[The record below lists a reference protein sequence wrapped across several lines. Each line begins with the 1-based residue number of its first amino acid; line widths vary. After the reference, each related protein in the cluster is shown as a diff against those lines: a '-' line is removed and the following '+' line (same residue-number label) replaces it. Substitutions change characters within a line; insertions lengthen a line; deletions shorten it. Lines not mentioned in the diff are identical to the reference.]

1 MMSIKE
7 IKALLD
13 EGKIVVLYKDEDG
26 YAVTE
31 FPPSRRG
38 AQAKDRGD
46 GRSWLDRAMDENER
60 NIINVTY
67 GRMDGTIVATAC
79 GAGSGDG
86 SQTAFATTD
95 FRK

>member
-31 FPPSRRG
+31 FPPRTS
-38 AQAKDRGD
+38 KDGVKKRIISDDND
-46 GRSWLDRAMDENER
+46 GNTVVTTVDPR
-60 NIINVTY
+60 NFTTTTY
-67 GRMDGTIVATAC
+67 GRDGK
-79 GAGSGDG
+79 DWRL
-86 SQTAFATTD
+86 Q
-95 FRK
+95 

>member
-31 FPPSRRG
+31 FPPRTS
-38 AQAKDRGD
+38 KDD
-46 GRSWLDRAMDENER
+46 GKKRIISDDNDRNTVVTTVDPR
-60 NIINVTY
+60 NFTTTTY
-67 GRMDGTIVATAC
+67 GMDGKDW
-79 GAGSGDG
+79 GL
-86 SQTAFATTD
+86 Q
-95 FRK
+95 

>member
-31 FPPSRRG
+31 FPPRTTTGGGKKNIIS
-38 AQAKDRGD
+38 DDGD
-46 GRSWLDRAMDENER
+46 GSAIATTVDPR
-60 NIINVTY
+60 NFTTVTY
-67 GRMDGTIVATAC
+67 GRDGK
-79 GAGSGDG
+79 DYYL
-86 SQTAFATTD
+86 Q
-95 FRK
+95 

>member
-13 EGKIVVLYKDEDG
+13 EGKIIVLYKDEDG

-31 FPPSRRG
+31 FPPSGKG
-38 AQAKDRGD
+38 ANAKDRGD

-60 NIINVTY
+60 NIINITY
-67 GRMDGTIVATAC
+67 GRMGEIGRAHV
-79 GAGSGDG
+79 
-86 SQTAFATTD
+86 
-95 FRK
+95 

>member
-31 FPPSRRG
+31 FPPRTS
-38 AQAKDRGD
+38 KDGVKKSIISDDNDGD
-46 GRSWLDRAMDENER
+46 TVVTTVDPR
-60 NIINVTY
+60 NFTTTTY
-67 GRMDGTIVATAC
+67 GRDGKDW
-79 GAGSGDG
+79 GL
-86 SQTAFATTD
+86 Q
-95 FRK
+95 

>member
-13 EGKIVVLYKDEDG
+13 EGKIIVLYKDEDG

-31 FPPSRRG
+31 FPPSGKG
-38 AQAKDRGD
+38 AKAKAKAR
-46 GRSWLDRAMDENER
+46 
-60 NIINVTY
+60 
-67 GRMDGTIVATAC
+67 
-79 GAGSGDG
+79 GDG
-86 SQTAFATTD
+86 SQTAFSMTD

>member
-31 FPPSRRG
+31 FPPRT
-38 AQAKDRGD
+38 ATD
-46 GRSWLDRAMDENER
+46 GGKK
-60 NIINVTY
+60 NIISDDGHKRTSKIS
-67 GRMDGTIVATAC
+67 GRI
-79 GAGSGDG
+79 SNLWE
-86 SQTAFATTD
+86 
-95 FRK
+95 RKKGI

>member
-31 FPPSRRG
+31 FPPRTSKDGVKKSIISDDNDGDTVVTTIDPRNFTTTTYSRDG
-38 AQAKDRGD
+38 KD
-46 GRSWLDRAMDENER
+46 WVL
-60 NIINVTY
+60 
-67 GRMDGTIVATAC
+67 
-79 GAGSGDG
+79 
-86 SQTAFATTD
+86 Q
-95 FRK
+95 

>member
-31 FPPSRRG
+31 FPPRAS
-38 AQAKDRGD
+38 KDSGNKIIISD
-46 GRSWLDRAMDENER
+46 DNDRNTVVTTVDPR
-60 NIINVTY
+60 NLTTTTY
-67 GRMDGTIVATAC
+67 GRDGK
-79 GAGSGDG
+79 DWRL
-86 SQTAFATTD
+86 Q
-95 FRK
+95 

>member
-31 FPPSRRG
+31 FPPRTS
-38 AQAKDRGD
+38 KDGGKKSIISD
-46 GRSWLDRAMDENER
+46 DNDNDRNTVVTTVDPR
-60 NIINVTY
+60 NFTTTTY
-67 GRMDGTIVATAC
+67 GRDGKDW
-79 GAGSGDG
+79 GM
-86 SQTAFATTD
+86 Q
-95 FRK
+95 

>member
-31 FPPSRRG
+31 FPPRTS
-38 AQAKDRGD
+38 KDGGKKSIISD
-46 GRSWLDRAMDENER
+46 DNDRDTVVTTVDPR
-60 NIINVTY
+60 NFTTTTY
-67 GRMDGTIVATAC
+67 GMDGKDW
-79 GAGSGDG
+79 GL
-86 SQTAFATTD
+86 Q
-95 FRK
+95 

>member
-31 FPPSRRG
+31 FPPRTS
-38 AQAKDRGD
+38 KDGVKKRIISDDND
-46 GRSWLDRAMDENER
+46 GNTVVTTVDPR
-60 NIINVTY
+60 NFTTTTY
-67 GRMDGTIVATAC
+67 G
-79 GAGSGDG
+79 GDDKDWRL
-86 SQTAFATTD
+86 Q
-95 FRK
+95 

>member
-13 EGKIVVLYKDEDG
+13 EGKIIVLYKDEDG

-31 FPPSRRG
+31 FPPSGKG
-38 AQAKDRGD
+38 AKAKAKAKAR
-46 GRSWLDRAMDENER
+46 
-60 NIINVTY
+60 
-67 GRMDGTIVATAC
+67 
-79 GAGSGDG
+79 GDG
-86 SQTAFATTD
+86 SQTAFSMTD